1 MAAPFTI
8 KRIDEMEAS
17 FLGSFKRARAELGV
31 TSFGM
36 AVIDLPPNNDLYPE
50 HDHAEDGQEE
60 VYFALSGSGEIEIEG
75 ERHPLTT
82 EAMIRVGPGVKRK
95 VFTGDSPLR
104 MLVLGGTPGALYE
117 PGPNSEL
124 GVPDPMAR

>member
-1 MAAPFTI
+1 
-8 KRIDEMEAS
+8 
-17 FLGSFKRARAELGV
+17 
-31 TSFGM
+31 
-36 AVIDLPPNNDLYPE
+36 
-50 HDHAEDGQEE
+50 
-60 VYFALSGSGEIEIEG
+60 
-75 ERHPLTT
+75 
-82 EAMIRVGPGVKRK
+82 MIRVGPGVKRK